1 MTRVS
6 KLVFASLTFTVL
18 CLGSVVT
25 AYAHIVTIAGAPSPA
40 GRVTRETGTLLT
52 DFPRPV
58 PGTNLLQFI
67 FNVENLLPNTLITG
81 VGFAL
86 PGNLSGFN
94 LVSGP
99 SNFSFAQG
107 VTNGFGTGQTF
118 DYAVLSLN
126 GSTGV
131 ATGQIVTFT
140 VTGPSFAGLDVEQ
153 ILDFAFVRFEA
164 TGPGGFNGVGQAFL
178 PQPVPEPATMLLL
191 GTGLAGVA
199 TKVRKRRKAHKSEDV

>member
-1 MTRVS
+1 
-6 KLVFASLTFTVL
+6 
-18 CLGSVVT
+18 LGSVVT
-25 AYAHIVTIAGAPSPA
+25 AYAHIVTIESAPGVTA
-40 GRVTRETGTLLT
+40 GRVFKRTQDPEE
-52 DFPRPV
+52 PVPV
-58 PGTNLLQFI
+58 PGTNLLQVT
-67 FNVENLLPNTLITG
+67 FNVENRLPNTLITG

-131 ATGQIVTFT
+131 ATGQTVTFT
-140 VTGPSFAGLDVEQ
+140 VTGPSFAGLTNVEH

-178 PQPVPEPATMLLL
+178 LQAVPEPATLVLL
-191 GTGLAGVA
+191 GTGLAGVGA
-199 TKVRKRRKAHKSEDV
+199 AVRKKRRARNSEEA